1 MDLSKAFDFLN
12 HKLLI
17 AKRYAYGFNRDSL
30 KLINNYLSNRW
41 QRTKTKLLGVVIDRD
56 IRFNEY
62 VCSLCKK
69 DGRKLSILSKLS
81 RYPTRVL
88 NYNLRS

>member
-1 MDLSKAFDFLN
+1 M
-12 HKLLI
+12 
-17 AKRYAYGFNRDSL
+17 
-30 KLINNYLSNRW
+30 
-41 QRTKTKLLGVVIDRD
+41 TKDKDKKLLGVVIDRD

-62 VCSLCKK
+62 VCCLCKK
-69 DGRKLSILSKLS
+69 DGRKPSILSKLS

>member
-1 MDLSKAFDFLN
+1 M
-12 HKLLI
+12 
-17 AKRYAYGFNRDSL
+17 
-30 KLINNYLSNRW
+30 
-41 QRTKTKLLGVVIDRD
+41 TKDKDKKLLGVLIDRD